1 MIGVCICRQAL
12 LKQAIQDGFEDAAK
26 KKRPR
31 NVEVVRPGRLLTCV
45 SGLQRA
51 LAKAGNPEQQEMV
64 KRLEQIRLATL
75 SELQDVAYA
84 PGNK

>member
-1 MIGVCICRQAL
+1 MCLRRRAL
-12 LKQAIQDGFEDAAK
+12 LKQVIEEGFEDAAK

-45 SGLQRA
+45 SGLQRE

-75 SELQDVAYA
+75 QELQDVAYVPDA
-84 PGNK
+84 SS